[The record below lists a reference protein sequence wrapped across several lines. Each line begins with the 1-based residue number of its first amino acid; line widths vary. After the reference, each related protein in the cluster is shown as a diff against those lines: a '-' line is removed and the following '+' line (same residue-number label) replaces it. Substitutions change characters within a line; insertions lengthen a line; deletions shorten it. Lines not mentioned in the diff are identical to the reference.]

1 MYDGNDCNVTEDL
14 GTIMRSMDFC
24 WFTQYSVILMRL
36 LHVVA
41 DTASEAYKSRGW
53 GSSQRM
59 HAGTNLSAKVFA
71 HRV

>member
-1 MYDGNDCNVTEDL
+1 MYDGNDCNATEDL

-41 DTASEAYKSRGW
+41 DTASEAYKSR
-53 GSSQRM
+53 
-59 HAGTNLSAKVFA
+59 AGVQVNACMQELNLSAKVFA

>member
-36 LHVVA
+36 LGAGVQVNA
-41 DTASEAYKSRGW
+41 CMQELISRPRYSLIEFEFVTARP
-53 GSSQRM
+53 
-59 HAGTNLSAKVFA
+59 
-71 HRV
+71 